1 MSSQK
6 PRIALT
12 VSDDLNDILS
22 KISDLTETPKS
33 KIITGILNDSMSV
46 FIELLTA
53 LEKIKEDSSSADT
66 VIRQMAA
73 NTALDACTKIAKF
86 SVK

>member
-1 MSSQK
+1 MPSQK

-12 VSDDLNDILS
+12 VSDELNNVLS
-22 KISDLTETPKS
+22 RISDLTEMPKS
-33 KIITGILNDSMSV
+33 KIITEILNDSMPV

-53 LEKIKEDSSSADT
+53 LEKIKEDSSSVDT

-73 NTALDACTKIAKF
+73 NTALDVCTKIARF
-86 SVK
+86 SK

>member
-1 MSSQK
+1 MPSQK

-12 VSDDLNDILS
+12 VSDELNAVLS
-22 KISDLTETPKS
+22 RISDLTETPKS
-33 KIITGILNDSMSV
+33 KIITEILNDSMPV

-73 NTALDACTKIAKF
+73 NTALDVCTKIARF
-86 SVK
+86 SK